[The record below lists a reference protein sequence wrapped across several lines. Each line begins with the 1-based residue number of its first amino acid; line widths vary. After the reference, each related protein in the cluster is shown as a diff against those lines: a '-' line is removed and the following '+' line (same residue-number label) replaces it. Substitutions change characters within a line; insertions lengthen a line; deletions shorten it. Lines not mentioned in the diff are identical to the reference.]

1 MGGGEGDEDL
11 GDDSVASES
20 AQPGQIEVAAPDAP
34 EPAADPAAPE
44 AKQPG
49 LRPGHRSLALPRRAE
64 RH

>member
-34 EPAADPAAPE
+34 EP
-44 AKQPG
+44 G
-49 LRPGHRSLALPRRAE
+49 
-64 RH
+64 